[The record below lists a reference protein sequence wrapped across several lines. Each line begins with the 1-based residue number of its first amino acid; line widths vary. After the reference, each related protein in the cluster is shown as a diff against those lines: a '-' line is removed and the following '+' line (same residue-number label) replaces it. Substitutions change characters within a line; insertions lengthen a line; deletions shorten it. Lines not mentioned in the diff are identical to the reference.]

1 MYSQRVR
8 DVIEHKK
15 LLTAAPHTTV
25 SKAAKLMA
33 KAKVSA
39 LLVLDNEALVGI
51 FTERDAVSRVI
62 AEDRD
67 VATTQLS
74 EVMTQNPK
82 TIASEKTFG
91 YALLMMYENNFRHVP
106 VVEDGRVIGI
116 VSARNALDP
125 ELEEFVAESH
135 RREQILRANA

>member
-15 LLTAAPHTTV
+15 LLIAAPHTMV
-25 SKAAKLMA
+25 SEAAKLMA
-33 KAKVSA
+33 KAKVRA
-39 LLVLDNEALVGI
+39 LLVLDNDALVGI

-74 EVMTQNPK
+74 
-82 TIASEKTFG
+82 
-91 YALLMMYENNFRHVP
+91 
-106 VVEDGRVIGI
+106 
-116 VSARNALDP
+116 
-125 ELEEFVAESH
+125 
-135 RREQILRANA
+135 

>member
-8 DVIEHKK
+8 DVIERKK
-15 LLTAAPHTTV
+15 LLTAAPQMTV

-39 LLVLDNEALVGI
+39 LLVPDNEALVGI

-67 VATTQLS
+67 VATTQWS

-91 YALLMMYENNFRHVP
+91 YALLMMYENNFRQLP
-106 VVEDGRVIGI
+106 VVADGRVIGI